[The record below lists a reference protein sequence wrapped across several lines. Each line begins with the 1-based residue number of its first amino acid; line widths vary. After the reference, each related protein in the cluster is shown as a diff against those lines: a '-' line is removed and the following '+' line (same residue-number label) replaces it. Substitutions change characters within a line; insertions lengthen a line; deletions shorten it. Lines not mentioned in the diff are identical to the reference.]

1 MKKKHAYNCAR
12 LIDKY
17 LDGARIQWRI
27 KGTSMAWEDIDT
39 PSWDFV
45 HNLYR
50 EKPEWQE
57 NKVQEVSKVPAKP
70 TSINYMKHFIAELKD
85 HGPYLTDSFGNL
97 YMPTVIDH
105 EGITINGIFMPYMEL
120 AFSEYKFM
128 DGQAI

>member
-1 MKKKHAYNCAR
+1 MKKKNAYNCAR

-17 LDGARIQWRI
+17 LDGASIQWKI
-27 KGTSMAWEDIDT
+27 KGTSMHWEDIDT

-50 EKPEWQE
+50 EKPELQE
-57 NKVQEVSKVPAKP
+57 NTPKVYEVPAKP
-70 TSINYMKHFIAELKD
+70 TSINYMKRFITELKD

-105 EGITINGIFMPYMEL
+105 EGITINDIFIPYVEL

>member
-1 MKKKHAYNCAR
+1 MKKKNAYNCAR

-17 LDGARIQWRI
+17 LDGAHIQWKR
-27 KGTSMAWEDIDT
+27 KGVDEPWQDIDT

-45 HNLYR
+45 HNYYR
-50 EKPEWQE
+50 EKPAWQE
-57 NKVQEVSKVPAKP
+57 CTIEDEHSVPAKP
-70 TSINYMKHFIAELKD
+70 TSINYMKRFIAELKD

-105 EGITINGIFMPYMEL
+105 EGVTINGIFMPYMEL